1 MFEQMMKHVDDA
13 TQWCEEQGTAAGQA
27 VREVAGHPATEMLGG
42 AAVYI
47 GGAVV
52 LAKATSALGVVAGA
66 TGVLAGSYLFGRGFY
81 RSLVGDGEAVPPK
94 PVVTEQSAS

>member
-27 VREVAGHPATEMLGG
+27 VRSVVEHPATEMLGG

-52 LAKATSALGVVAGA
+52 LAKATSTLGVVAGA
-66 TGVLAGSYLFGRGFY
+66 SGILAGSYLFGRGFY
-81 RSLVGDGEAVPPK
+81 RSLTGEAASVPPADLK
-94 PVVTEQSAS
+94 VVVTE